1 MEQGKYVLEMDG
13 FSLIAILPKDTVM
26 FRKEIDSVFVFK
38 HLVEQKKDSLS
49 KLSIEEQEKIKKL
62 KFFLMRIN
70 INQERKKYLF
80 LLETPFNPDSA
91 LDFVVKQNF

>member
-38 HLVEQKKDSLS
+38 HLVEQKK
-49 KLSIEEQEKIKKL
+49 IV
-62 KFFLMRIN
+62 
-70 INQERKKYLF
+70 Y
-80 LLETPFNPDSA
+80 
-91 LDFVVKQNF
+91 QNLV